1 MKSDAVFFLGVLVFF
16 FAAWLYS
23 GGPNRPISF
32 AGPYITPIT
41 DVDTNQQG
49 YGDGGSFWGDIT
61 NIGNGLTGLQ
71 GTNDPSPL
79 RGEVRVSGVN
89 NAGTTDLDL
98 EYVTIQNTGTAP
110 IDITGWR
117 LVSGASGKSGR
128 IPEGAALPRSGRVNP
143 TDRIVLQPGDT
154 ALVVTGES
162 PLGVSFKENRCIGY
176 LSRNQKYQP
185 ALPLT
190 CPLASEEFAQHYT
203 GNELRDDTCYYR
215 MQSTPSCTTPSR
227 SGVSSRCEDLIDEY
241 LTYNGCVEH
250 HRSDAN
256 FVGNTWR
263 IYLDENRELWKPTRD
278 SVKLLDASGKTVDLY
293 TY

>member
-41 DVDTNQQG
+41 DVDTTQRA

-61 NIGNGLTGLQ
+61 NIGNGISGLQ
-71 GTNDPSPL
+71 GTSDPSPL
-79 RGEVRVSGVN
+79 RGEVRVSGVG
-89 NAGTTDLDL
+89 NAGTTDPDE
-98 EYVTIQNTGTAP
+98 EYVSIQNTGTAP

-128 IPEGAALPRSGRVNP
+128 IPEGASLPRSGRLNS

-162 PLGVSFKENRCIGY
+162 PLGVSFKENMCIGY
-176 LSRNQKYQP
+176 LQRNQKYQP
-185 ALPLT
+185 SLPLT
-190 CPLASEEFAQHYT
+190 CPLAAQEFDRYYT

-215 MQSTPSCTTPSR
+215 MQSTASCTTPSR

-256 FVGNTWR
+256 FVGSTWR

-278 SVKLLDASGKTVDLY
+278 SVKLLDANGKTVDLY